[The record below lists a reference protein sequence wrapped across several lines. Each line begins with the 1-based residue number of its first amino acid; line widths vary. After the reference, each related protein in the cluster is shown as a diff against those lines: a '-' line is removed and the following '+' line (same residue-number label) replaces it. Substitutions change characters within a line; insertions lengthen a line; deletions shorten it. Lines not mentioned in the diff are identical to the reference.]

1 MLMKVPSWQFTKLV
15 TRENAFNNS
24 SLNMKAPTTEIDC
37 LSIYERMA
45 ASYFNDLKQLKRQ
58 RQVLDAEIKEA
69 ENRLSQALAQGDLKV
84 WQDAENKNS
93 FYYEDTCYV
102 FCSGRITYDYSHC
115 EDVVAAEDNL
125 REVKSMAAATG
136 LVQQKQGKPFWS
148 VR

>member
-1 MLMKVPSWQFTKLV
+1 M
-15 TRENAFNNS
+15 NARI
-24 SLNMKAPTTEIDC
+24 TTEIDC

-45 ASYFNDLKQLKRQ
+45 ATYFNDLKQLKAQ
-58 RQVLDAEIKEA
+58 RRVLDAEIKEA
-69 ENRLSQALAQGDLKV
+69 ENRLSQALAQGDLRL

-93 FYYEDTCYV
+93 FYYDDTCYV
-102 FCSGRITYDYSHC
+102 FCPGRVTYDYSHC

-136 LVQQKQGKPFWS
+136 LVKQKQGKPFWS

>member
-1 MLMKVPSWQFTKLV
+1 M
-15 TRENAFNNS
+15 NARV
-24 SLNMKAPTTEIDC
+24 TTEIDC

-45 ASYFNDLKQLKRQ
+45 ATYFNDLKQLKAQ
-58 RQVLDAEIKEA
+58 RRVLDAEIKEA
-69 ENRLSQALAQGDLKV
+69 ENRLSQALAQGDLRL

-102 FCSGRITYDYSHC
+102 FCPGRVTYDYSHC

>member
-1 MLMKVPSWQFTKLV
+1 MKP
-15 TRENAFNNS
+15 
-24 SLNMKAPTTEIDC
+24 PTTEIDC

-45 ASYFNDLKQLKRQ
+45 ATYFNDLKQLKAQ
-58 RQVLDAEIKEA
+58 RRVLDAEIKEA
-69 ENRLSQALAQGDLKV
+69 ENRLSQALAQGDLRL

-93 FYYEDTCYV
+93 FYYEDTCYI
-102 FCSGRITYDYSHC
+102 FCPGRVTYDYSHC

>member
-1 MLMKVPSWQFTKLV
+1 MNG
-15 TRENAFNNS
+15 RI
-24 SLNMKAPTTEIDC
+24 TTEIDC

-102 FCSGRITYDYSHC
+102 FCPGRVTYDYSHC

>member
-1 MLMKVPSWQFTKLV
+1 MRARYWNLARKSTTAW
-15 TRENAFNNS
+15 NARQN
-24 SLNMKAPTTEIDC
+24 TEIDC

-45 ASYFNDLKQLKRQ
+45 ASYFNDLKQLKAQ
-58 RQVLDAEIKEA
+58 RKVLDNQIKEA
-69 ENRLSQALAQGDLKV
+69 ENRLSQALAQGDLRL
-84 WQDAENKNS
+84 WQDAENKNT
-93 FYYEDTCYV
+93 FYYDDTCYV
-102 FCSGRITYDYSHC
+102 FCSGRVSYDYSLC

>member
-1 MLMKVPSWQFTKLV
+1 MKP
-15 TRENAFNNS
+15 
-24 SLNMKAPTTEIDC
+24 PITTEIDC

-45 ASYFNDLKQLKRQ
+45 ATYFNDLKQLKAQ
-58 RQVLDAEIKEA
+58 RRVLDAEIKEA
-69 ENRLSQALAQGDLKV
+69 ENRLSQALAQGDLRL

-102 FCSGRITYDYSHC
+102 FCPGRVTYDYSHC

>member
-1 MLMKVPSWQFTKLV
+1 
-15 TRENAFNNS
+15 
-24 SLNMKAPTTEIDC
+24 MKAPTTEIDC

-45 ASYFNDLKQLKRQ
+45 ATYFNDLKQLKAQ
-58 RQVLDAEIKEA
+58 RRVLDAEIKEA
-69 ENRLSQALAQGDLKV
+69 ENRLSQALAQGDLRL

-102 FCSGRITYDYSHC
+102 FCPGRVTYDYSHC
-115 EDVVAAEDNL
+115 DDVVAAEDNL

>member
-1 MLMKVPSWQFTKLV
+1 MKP
-15 TRENAFNNS
+15 
-24 SLNMKAPTTEIDC
+24 PITTEIDC

-45 ASYFNDLKQLKRQ
+45 ATYFNDLKQLKAQ
-58 RQVLDAEIKEA
+58 RRVLDAEIKEA
-69 ENRLSQALAQGDLKV
+69 ENRLSQALAQGDLRL

-93 FYYEDTCYV
+93 FYYEDTCYI
-102 FCSGRITYDYSHC
+102 FCPGRVTYDYSHC

>member
-1 MLMKVPSWQFTKLV
+1 M
-15 TRENAFNNS
+15 NARI
-24 SLNMKAPTTEIDC
+24 TTEIDC

-45 ASYFNDLKQLKRQ
+45 ASYFNDLKQLKAQ
-58 RQVLDAEIKEA
+58 RKLLDAEIKEA
-69 ENRLSQALAQGDLKV
+69 ENRLSQALAQGDLQV

-102 FCSGRITYDYSHC
+102 FCPGRISYDYSHC
-115 EDVVAAEDNL
+115 DDVVAAEENL

>member
-1 MLMKVPSWQFTKLV
+1 MQ
-15 TRENAFNNS
+15 
-24 SLNMKAPTTEIDC
+24 APITTEIDC

-45 ASYFNDLKQLKRQ
+45 ASYFNDLKQLKAQ
-58 RQVLDAEIKEA
+58 RRILDNQIKEA
-69 ENRLSQALAQGDLKV
+69 ENRLSQALAQGDLRL

-93 FYYEDTCYV
+93 FYYDDTCYV
-102 FCSGRITYDYSHC
+102 FCPGRVSYDYSHC
-115 EDVVAAEDNL
+115 EDVIAAEDNL

>member
-1 MLMKVPSWQFTKLV
+1 MNQV
-15 TRENAFNNS
+15 
-24 SLNMKAPTTEIDC
+24 TTEIDC

-45 ASYFNDLKQLKRQ
+45 ATYFNDLKQLKAQ
-58 RQVLDAEIKEA
+58 RRVLDAEIKEA
-69 ENRLSQALAQGDLKV
+69 ENRLSQALAQGDLRL

-102 FCSGRITYDYSHC
+102 FCPGRVTYDYSHC

>member
-1 MLMKVPSWQFTKLV
+1 
-15 TRENAFNNS
+15 
-24 SLNMKAPTTEIDC
+24 MKAPTTEIDC

-45 ASYFNDLKQLKRQ
+45 ATYFNDLKQLKAQ
-58 RQVLDAEIKEA
+58 RRVLDAEIKEA
-69 ENRLSQALAQGDLKV
+69 ENRLSQALAQGDLRL

-102 FCSGRITYDYSHC
+102 FCPGRVTYDYSHC
-115 EDVVAAEDNL
+115 QDVVAAEDNL

-136 LVQQKQGKPFWS
+136 LVKQKQGKPFWS

>member
-1 MLMKVPSWQFTKLV
+1 MQ
-15 TRENAFNNS
+15 
-24 SLNMKAPTTEIDC
+24 APITTEIDC

-45 ASYFNDLKQLKRQ
+45 ASYFNDLKQLKAQ
-58 RQVLDAEIKEA
+58 RRILDNQIKEA
-69 ENRLSQALAQGDLKV
+69 ENRLSQALAQGDLRL

-93 FYYEDTCYV
+93 FYYDDTCYV
-102 FCSGRITYDYSHC
+102 FCPGRVTYDYSHC

>member
-1 MLMKVPSWQFTKLV
+1 
-15 TRENAFNNS
+15 
-24 SLNMKAPTTEIDC
+24 MKAPTTEIDC

-45 ASYFNDLKQLKRQ
+45 ATYFNDLKQLKAQ
-58 RQVLDAEIKEA
+58 RRVLDAEIKEA
-69 ENRLSQALAQGDLKV
+69 ENRLSQALAQGDLRL

-102 FCSGRITYDYSHC
+102 FCPGRVTYDYSHC

-136 LVQQKQGKPFWS
+136 LVKQKQGKPFWS

>member
-1 MLMKVPSWQFTKLV
+1 MQ
-15 TRENAFNNS
+15 
-24 SLNMKAPTTEIDC
+24 APITTEIDC

-45 ASYFNDLKQLKRQ
+45 ASYFNDLKQLKAQ
-58 RQVLDAEIKEA
+58 RKILDQQIKEA
-69 ENRLSQALAQGDLKV
+69 ENRLSQALAQGDLRV

-93 FYYEDTCYV
+93 FYYDDTCYV
-102 FCSGRITYDYSHC
+102 FCPGRISYDYSHC
-115 EDVVAAEDNL
+115 EDVIAAEDNL

>member
-1 MLMKVPSWQFTKLV
+1 MQ
-15 TRENAFNNS
+15 
-24 SLNMKAPTTEIDC
+24 APITTEIDC

-45 ASYFNDLKQLKRQ
+45 ASYFNDLKQLKSQ
-58 RQVLDAEIKEA
+58 RKILDQQIKEA
-69 ENRLSQALAQGDLKV
+69 ENRLSQALAQGDLRL

-93 FYYEDTCYV
+93 FYYDDTCYV
-102 FCSGRITYDYSHC
+102 FCPGRVSYDYSHC
-115 EDVVAAEDNL
+115 EDVIAAEDNL

>member
-1 MLMKVPSWQFTKLV
+1 
-15 TRENAFNNS
+15 
-24 SLNMKAPTTEIDC
+24 MKAPKTEIDC

-45 ASYFNDLKQLKRQ
+45 ASYFNDLKQLKAQ
-58 RQVLDAEIKEA
+58 RKLLDAEIKEA

-102 FCSGRITYDYSHC
+102 FCPGRISYDYSHC
-115 EDVVAAEDNL
+115 DDVVAAEENL

>member
-1 MLMKVPSWQFTKLV
+1 M
-15 TRENAFNNS
+15 NARI
-24 SLNMKAPTTEIDC
+24 TTEIDC

-45 ASYFNDLKQLKRQ
+45 ASYFNDLKQLKAQ
-58 RQVLDAEIKEA
+58 RKLLDAEIKEA
-69 ENRLSQALAQGDLKV
+69 ENRLSQALAQGDLRL
-84 WQDAENKNS
+84 WQDAENKNT

-102 FCSGRITYDYSHC
+102 FCSGRVSYDYSLC

-136 LVQQKQGKPFWS
+136 LVQQKEGKPFWS

>member
-1 MLMKVPSWQFTKLV
+1 M
-15 TRENAFNNS
+15 NARI
-24 SLNMKAPTTEIDC
+24 TTEIDC

-45 ASYFNDLKQLKRQ
+45 ASYFNDLKQLKAQ
-58 RQVLDAEIKEA
+58 RKLLDAEIKEA
-69 ENRLSQALAQGDLKV
+69 ENRLSQALAQGDLQV

-102 FCSGRITYDYSHC
+102 FCPGRISYDYSHC
-115 EDVVAAEDNL
+115 QDVVAAEDNL

>member
-1 MLMKVPSWQFTKLV
+1 MQ
-15 TRENAFNNS
+15 
-24 SLNMKAPTTEIDC
+24 APITTEIDC

-45 ASYFNDLKQLKRQ
+45 ASYFNDLKQLKAQ
-58 RQVLDAEIKEA
+58 RRVLDQQIKEA
-69 ENRLSQALAQGDLKV
+69 ENRLSQALAQGDLRV

-93 FYYEDTCYV
+93 FYYDDTCYV
-102 FCSGRITYDYSHC
+102 FCPGRVSYDYSHC
-115 EDVVAAEDNL
+115 EDVIAAEDNL

>member
-1 MLMKVPSWQFTKLV
+1 MKPV
-15 TRENAFNNS
+15 
-24 SLNMKAPTTEIDC
+24 TTEIDC

-45 ASYFNDLKQLKRQ
+45 ATYFNDLKQLKAQ
-58 RQVLDAEIKEA
+58 RRVLDAEIKEA
-69 ENRLSQALAQGDLKV
+69 ENRLSQALAQGDLRL

-102 FCSGRITYDYSHC
+102 FCPGRVTYDYSHC

>member
-1 MLMKVPSWQFTKLV
+1 
-15 TRENAFNNS
+15 
-24 SLNMKAPTTEIDC
+24 MKAPTTEIDC

-45 ASYFNDLKQLKRQ
+45 ASYFNDLKQLKAQ
-58 RQVLDAEIKEA
+58 RKVLDNQIKEA
-69 ENRLSQALAQGDLKV
+69 ENRLSQALAQGDLRL

-93 FYYEDTCYV
+93 FYYDDTCYV
-102 FCSGRITYDYSHC
+102 FCSGRVSYDYSLC

-125 REVKSMAAATG
+125 REVKSMAVATG

>member
-1 MLMKVPSWQFTKLV
+1 M
-15 TRENAFNNS
+15 NARI
-24 SLNMKAPTTEIDC
+24 TTEIDC

-45 ASYFNDLKQLKRQ
+45 ATYFNDLKQLKAQ
-58 RQVLDAEIKEA
+58 RRVLDAEIKEA
-69 ENRLSQALAQGDLKV
+69 ENRLSQALAQGDLRL

-93 FYYEDTCYV
+93 FYYDDTCYV
-102 FCSGRITYDYSHC
+102 FCPGRVSYDYSHC

-136 LVQQKQGKPFWS
+136 LVKQKQGKPFWS

>member
-1 MLMKVPSWQFTKLV
+1 MKT
-15 TRENAFNNS
+15 
-24 SLNMKAPTTEIDC
+24 PTTEIDC

-45 ASYFNDLKQLKRQ
+45 ATYFNDLKQLKAQ
-58 RQVLDAEIKEA
+58 RRVLDAEIKEA
-69 ENRLSQALAQGDLKV
+69 ENRLSQALAQGDLRL

-102 FCSGRITYDYSHC
+102 FCPGRVTYDYSHC
-115 EDVVAAEDNL
+115 DDVVAAEDNL

>member
-1 MLMKVPSWQFTKLV
+1 
-15 TRENAFNNS
+15 
-24 SLNMKAPTTEIDC
+24 MKAPTTEIDC

-45 ASYFNDLKQLKRQ
+45 ATYFNDLKQLKAQ
-58 RQVLDAEIKEA
+58 RRVLDAEIKEA
-69 ENRLSQALAQGDLKV
+69 ENRLSQALAQGDLRL

-102 FCSGRITYDYSHC
+102 FCPGRVTYDYSHC

-148 VR
+148 VRWFALPFGFLL

>member
-1 MLMKVPSWQFTKLV
+1 
-15 TRENAFNNS
+15 
-24 SLNMKAPTTEIDC
+24 MKAPTTEIDC

-45 ASYFNDLKQLKRQ
+45 ASYFNDLKQLKAQ
-58 RQVLDAEIKEA
+58 RKVLDNQIKEA
-69 ENRLSQALAQGDLKV
+69 ENRLSQALAQGDLRL
-84 WQDAENKNS
+84 WQDAENKNT
-93 FYYEDTCYV
+93 FYYDDTCYV
-102 FCSGRITYDYSHC
+102 FCSGRVSYDYSLC

>member
-1 MLMKVPSWQFTKLV
+1 MQ
-15 TRENAFNNS
+15 
-24 SLNMKAPTTEIDC
+24 APITTEIDC

-45 ASYFNDLKQLKRQ
+45 ASYFNDLKQLKAQ
-58 RQVLDAEIKEA
+58 RRILDQQIKEA
-69 ENRLSQALAQGDLKV
+69 ENRLSQALAQGDLRV

-93 FYYEDTCYV
+93 FYYDDTCYV
-102 FCSGRITYDYSHC
+102 FCPGRISYDYSHC
-115 EDVVAAEDNL
+115 EDVIAAEDNL

>member
-1 MLMKVPSWQFTKLV
+1 MNG
-15 TRENAFNNS
+15 RI
-24 SLNMKAPTTEIDC
+24 TTEIDC

-102 FCSGRITYDYSHC
+102 FCPGRVTYDYSHC

-136 LVQQKQGKPFWS
+136 LVKQKQGKPFWS